1 MATDNRQSD
10 FITQSRIFARMIYEG
25 VTGLKTMQNEF
36 NYAGYGSGGADP
48 LPAGSGDNSGIL
60 AADVGAVVFDT
71 ADALKTVLD
80 GGHGA
85 NLSKL
90 L

>member
-1 MATDNRQSD
+1 MATDNRQAD
-10 FITQSRIFARMIYEG
+10 FISQSRVYARMIYEA
-25 VTGLKTMQNEF
+25 VTGLKSMQSEF
-36 NYAGYGSGGADP
+36 NYGGYGAEGADP
-48 LPAGSGDNSGIL
+48 LPAGTGDNSGIL

-80 GGHGA
+80 GGHGG

>member
-1 MATDNRQSD
+1 MATDNRQAD
-10 FITQSRIFARMIYEG
+10 FISEARVHARAIYDAVNALVG
-25 VTGLKTMQNEF
+25 MQNEF
-36 NYAGYGSGGADP
+36 NYGGYGSGGADP
-48 LPAGSGDNSGIL
+48 LPAGSGANAGIL

-85 NLSKL
+85 NLAKL

>member
-1 MATDNRQSD
+1 MATDNRQED
-10 FITQSRIFARMIYEG
+10 FISNARTLARMIYDG
-25 VTGLKTMQNEF
+25 VVGLKAMQNEF

-48 LPAGSGDNSGIL
+48 LPAGSGENTGIL

-71 ADALKTVLD
+71 ADALKAVLD